1 MVNILQSV
9 AENLKQIGIT
19 VTVQEID
26 ANQWLAGYFRHEN
39 LGMQI
44 MAYYPD
50 FADAGEL
57 SLTCS
62 SQRQRGDGR
71 DERLE
76 LQERRGRRRA
86 RRSPTS
92 SPTRRRAP
100 RR

>member
-19 VTVQEID
+19 CKVQEID
-26 ANQWLAGYFRHEN
+26 DNHWLAGYFRHEN

-50 FADAGEL
+50 FADAANYPYL
-57 SLTCS
+57 FFSSANCS
-62 SQRQRGDGR
+62 EGWH
-71 DERLE
+71 ERVQ
-76 LQERRGRRRA
+76 LQERRGRRVLK
-86 RRSPTS
+86 SPTS